1 MALVPIKKLVPG
13 ALSAHQ
19 KGAPTSSSFVG
30 LQKGGVVYDTQN
42 GTVSVNTGTA
52 TAPSYTALS

>member
-1 MALVPIKKLVPG
+1 MALIPIKKLVPG

-19 KGAPTSSSFVG
+19 KAAPTSASFVG
-30 LQKGGVVYDTQN
+30 LVKGGVVHDTLN

-52 TAPSYTALS
+52 AVPSYTALT